1 MMTKTLRV
9 VRIAV
14 FSALSLVFSSC
25 STGGGAEGGP
35 AAEPADRREGV
46 QLAVTN
52 EQRMEADIWVYVDG
66 VQRRVGTVRALSS
79 NDFVI
84 PMDRAR
90 RLRLE
95 FRIFGGPTCVTR
107 EVSMLPGEAA
117 SYTIPMNIQLFDAVC
132 RGDF

>member
-1 MMTKTLRV
+1 MTKTRRIVRV
-9 VRIAV
+9 AA
-14 FSALSLVFSSC
+14 FCALSLVFPSC

-35 AAEPADRREGV
+35 AAEPADPGEGV

-66 VQRRVGTVRALSS
+66 VRRRVGTVRALS
-79 NDFVI
+79 NDDFVI